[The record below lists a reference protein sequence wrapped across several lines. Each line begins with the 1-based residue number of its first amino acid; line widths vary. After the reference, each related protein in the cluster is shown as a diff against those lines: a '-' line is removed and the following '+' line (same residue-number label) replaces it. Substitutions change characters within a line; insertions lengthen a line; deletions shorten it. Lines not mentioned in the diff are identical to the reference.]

1 MKRILFVFFSLAVA
15 LFPYA
20 PKAIGAVNLPPVFSG
35 SDYAAGEV
43 DKALDFTLV
52 YSDPDGDPVTLTM
65 NLPSGAMYDES
76 TQNFHWVPT
85 TAGSYTATFTASDGI
100 ENTVRVIQID
110 VVDANNP
117 PIFSGDVET
126 STQVGDELEFTVIGS
141 DPDGDALV
149 ITASLPIGATYDASS
164 GLFQWMPDAEGT
176 FVASFTADDGRSS
189 TTRIV
194 TITVLPP
201 LLQNNL
207 PIFSGDTSAS
217 TTVNTLLEFTLVAS
231 DPDGDSITLTTMLPS
246 GAIYATST
254 GRFSWTATS
263 TGMFHAKFF
272 ASDGYG
278 TSTRDVLIEVA
289 DAIVDNRSPQFVNF
303 NPLLTATST
312 VLYGYDID
320 ASDPDNDPLTF
331 MLVKNPDGMLI
342 NATSGLVTW
351 MPTGAQATSTPHVV
365 SVEVSDGLLSATTTY
380 AIVVSAL
387 PLPQNNLPIFS
398 GDTSASTTVNTLLEF
413 TLVASDPDGD
423 SITLTTMLP
432 SGAIYATSTGRF
444 SWTATSTGMF
454 HAKFFAS
461 DGYGTSTRDVLIE
474 VVATPSPTP
483 TPTPT
488 PTPPSGGGGGGGG
501 CCPGNGPPG
510 LFNLPTPTPLPSPT
524 PSPPTGGS
532 PNPTSTSTP
541 ANNPVPLQPT
551 PKPALL
557 PRKEVL
563 ENISSPLIAMATSAP
578 AESRSVA
585 SVLLAGL
592 FNLFDWT
599 RAHWCDIGWLLWLL
613 TLLAFIL
620 YIFLSRE
627 KEKEPEVGDS
637 EAPEGMLVGERSAEN
652 NINEYWETYVP
663 TELGTPQE
671 KES

>member
-43 DKALDFTLV
+43 GKALDFTLV

-85 TAGSYTATFTASDGI
+85 IAGSYTAIFTASDGI

-189 TTRIV
+189 TTRAV
-194 TITVLPP
+194 TITVLSP

-217 TTVNTLLEFTLVAS
+217 TTVNTLLEFTLIAS
-231 DPDGDSITLTTMLPS
+231 DPDGDPITLTTMLPS
-246 GAIYATST
+246 GATYATGT

-272 ASDGYG
+272 ASDGHG
-278 TSTRDVLIEVA
+278 TSTHDVLIEVIA
-289 DAIVDNRSPQFVNF
+289 AP
-303 NPLLTATST
+303 
-312 VLYGYDID
+312 
-320 ASDPDNDPLTF
+320 
-331 MLVKNPDGMLI
+331 
-342 NATSGLVTW
+342 
-351 MPTGAQATSTPHVV
+351 
-365 SVEVSDGLLSATTTY
+365 
-380 AIVVSAL
+380 
-387 PLPQNNLPIFS
+387 
-398 GDTSASTTVNTLLEF
+398 
-413 TLVASDPDGD
+413 
-423 SITLTTMLP
+423 
-432 SGAIYATSTGRF
+432 
-444 SWTATSTGMF
+444 
-454 HAKFFAS
+454 
-461 DGYGTSTRDVLIE
+461 
-474 VVATPSPTP
+474 TPSPTP

-488 PTPPSGGGGGGGG
+488 PSGGGGGGG

-510 LFNLPTPTPLPSPT
+510 LFNPPTPTPTPSPN
-524 PSPPTGGS
+524 PPTGGQ
-532 PNPTSTSTP
+532 PTPTPTSTP
-541 ANNPVPLQPT
+541 AINPVPLQPT
-551 PKPALL
+551 PKLALL

-563 ENISSPLIAMATSAP
+563 ENISSIPIVTATSTP
-578 AESRSVA
+578 AEGRSVA
-585 SVLLAGL
+585 AVLLAGL
-592 FNLFDWT
+592 FNLFDWIS
-599 RAHWCDIGWLLWLL
+599 AHWCDIGWLLWLL

-627 KEKEPEVGDS
+627 KEKEPKVGDS
-637 EAPEGMLVGERSAEN
+637 EAPEGMLTGERPAEN